1 MKLSERS
8 PYESGRDYAFRVIR
22 ENIIL
27 TELVPGSLVSEKEL
41 ATELGLSRTPVRE
54 AIIDLSKMGIVEVL
68 PQRGS
73 RITHIDYKLVD
84 EARFMRYTLES
95 AVCKKLCAVADLEL
109 LKPLVDNVCLQEDA
123 LHMGDY
129 QRFMELDDQFHKT
142 LFELAEMPHAPSLP
156 NGCTIHFDRVRS
168 LSLSVVDNSKVLEDH
183 RALIFSLLG
192 RDPVKTEAMVEKH
205 LSRYKIDEAAI
216 REQYSSYFKPEG
228 RR

>member
-1 MKLSERS
+1 MKLSQRS

-27 TELVPGSLVSEKEL
+27 SQLTPGSLVSEKEL

-73 RITHIDYKLVD
+73 RISYIDYSLVD
-84 EARFMRYTLES
+84 EAQAMRLALEA
-95 AVCKKLCAVADLEL
+95 AVCKKLCLTADLEL

-123 LHMGDY
+123 LHNGDY
-129 QRFMELDDQFHKT
+129 QRFMELDDAFHKA
-142 LFELAEMPHAPSLP
+142 LFQLAGMPHAHALLT
-156 NGCTIHFDRVRS
+156 GFTIHFDRVRS
-168 LSLSVVDNSKVLEDH
+168 LSLSVVDNTKVLEDH

-192 RDPVKTEAMVEKH
+192 RDPAKIEAVVEKH

-216 REQYSSYFKPEG
+216 REQYGSYFKPETG
-228 RR
+228 R